1 MVYCSLFQDMKL
13 VMHKSTEKMLP
24 IGLFLCFA
32 VLTVHSKNYDIPSTL
47 HEKCLLQFCEFTTRF
62 KIGSVYFWFT
72 TTLQGAY
79 VGWRVVDKRGTL
91 RVKNSLVTSGGT
103 SCVFANQF
111 GNRDVSCK
119 PYISLE
125 SVKFG
130 VTNISSL
137 LHDLQCSYTIPSAI
151 QSDTIITRAFTFVFS
166 LIMALPATTSS
177 PTVCPQ
183 KTTSG
188 KCCSIPF
195 TYRGVTYNS
204 CTSVNHNRPWC
215 SLDPVYKGRWGN
227 CREF

>member
-13 VMHKSTEKMLP
+13 VMHKPTEKMLP

-47 HEKCLLQFCEFTTRF
+47 HEKYLLQFCEFTTRF

-91 RVKNSLVTSGGT
+91 HVKNSLVTSGGT

-119 PYISLE
+119 RYISLE

-151 QSDTIITRAFTFVFS
+151 QSDTIITRAFICLLFNN
-166 LIMALPATTSS
+166 
-177 PTVCPQ
+177 
-183 KTTSG
+183 
-188 KCCSIPF
+188 
-195 TYRGVTYNS
+195 GVTS
-204 CTSVNHNRPWC
+204 HDIVT
-215 SLDPVYKGRWGN
+215 N
-227 CREF
+227 CLPSEDNIRQMLQYSIHVQRSDLQFLHFC

>member
-13 VMHKSTEKMLP
+13 VMHKPTEKMLP

-47 HEKCLLQFCEFTTRF
+47 HEKYLLQFCEFTTRF

-91 RVKNSLVTSGGT
+91 HVKNSLVTSGGT

-111 GNRDVSCK
+111 GNRDVSYK

-137 LHDLQCSYTIPSAI
+137 LHDLQCSYTSPSAI
-151 QSDTIITRAFTFVFS
+151 QSDTIITRTFICLLFNNGV
-166 LIMALPATTSS
+166 TSHHIV
-177 PTVCPQ
+177 TNCLPQ